1 MQKMNKFYNPFYHN
15 NYMNYPQIPPPLCTT
30 SHTNLPPQKNIYET
44 NSAIKSSADNNSFK
58 NGRTIKNIYEE
69 NLEKSSEGN
78 SKIHL
83 EKHSEKYSEE
93 NLEKRSK
100 KHLTEPP
107 LFEFHGIQLY
117 SDDLLILLLI
127 FFLYKENINDILL
140 FVALFS
146 LLF

>member
-1 MQKMNKFYNPFYHN
+1 MNKFHNSFNYNNFIH
-15 NYMNYPQIPPPLCTT
+15 YPQIVPPLCKTPP
-30 SHTNLPPQKNIYET
+30 SNLPAQKNYLGH
-44 NSAIKSSADNNSFK
+44 NPDSNNFK
-58 NGRTIKNIYEE
+58 KTFKTVPRKE
-69 NLEKSSEGN
+69 LEKSLEETYEKGPEKVIEEKTELRDIT
-78 SKIHL
+78 SK
-83 EKHSEKYSEE
+83 SST
-93 NLEKRSK
+93 R
-100 KHLTEPP
+100 KHLTEKP